1 MAARQ
6 RAKTDVPALGTPKK
20 KKKKKKTG
28 PGASREGQRR

>member
-20 KKKKKKTG
+20 KKKKKTG